1 MGGQMSTTPALTDT
15 RDMKWVHDA
24 FRRAFGDAPGQ
35 IASVEDG
42 DTERAQSFASY
53 LGEVLWLL
61 HAHHEGEDELLYP
74 LLEERV
80 PESKDLF
87 SRMEAQHAAV
97 TLKIEAAQ
105 EAAERFGKSGST
117 KDGEALASACRSLLD
132 EVARHLTEEEEEVV
146 PIASRT
152 VTPEEWG
159 ALPAHAFS
167 LYSGSRP
174 WLPLGIA
181 TEMFPD
187 DVRAQVFTHLPA
199 PVSEMWFGFGA
210 DAFTKEMATIRG
222 TDS

>member
-1 MGGQMSTTPALTDT
+1 MSNAPALTDT
-15 RDMKWVHDA
+15 SDMKYMHDA
-24 FRRAFGDAPGQ
+24 FRRALEDAPGQ

-42 DTERAQSFASY
+42 DTKKAQILASY

-74 LLEERV
+74 LLVVRV

-87 SRMEAQHAAV
+87 SRMESQHAAV
-97 TLKIEAAQ
+97 GLRLEEAR
-105 EAAERFGKSGST
+105 EAVERFEISGSAQ
-117 KDGEALASACRSLLD
+117 DGEGLASACRSLFD
-132 EVARHLTEEEEEVV
+132 EVAAHLDEEEAEVV

-167 LYSGSRP
+167 QYAGTRP
-174 WLPLGIA
+174 WLVLGFA

-187 DVRAQVFTHLPA
+187 DMRAQVFAHLPP
-199 PVSEMWFGFGA
+199 PVSEMWFGFGS

-222 TDS
+222 

>member
-1 MGGQMSTTPALTDT
+1 MSVTPVLTDT

-35 IASVEDG
+35 IAAIDDG
-42 DTERAQSFASY
+42 DTERAQHFAGY

-61 HAHHEGEDELLYP
+61 HAHHAGEDELLYP
-74 LLEERV
+74 LLVERA
-80 PESKDLF
+80 PGSEDLF

-97 TLKIEAAQ
+97 TLELETAR
-105 EAAERFGKSGST
+105 EAAERFGRSGSSE
-117 KDGEALASACRSLLD
+117 DGQALAAACRSLLD
-132 EVARHLTEEEEEVV
+132 TVAAHLTEEEEEVV

-167 LYSGSRP
+167 LYTGSRP
-174 WLPLGIA
+174 WLPLGVA

-187 DVRAQVFTHLPA
+187 DIRAQVFTYYGFD
-199 PVSEMWFGFGA
+199 SDTFTNEMAAIRGA
-210 DAFTKEMATIRG
+210 DL
-222 TDS
+222 

>member
-1 MGGQMSTTPALTDT
+1 MSVTPSLTDT

-35 IASVEDG
+35 IESIADG
-42 DTERAQSFASY
+42 DTRRAQSFAGY

-61 HAHHEGEDELLYP
+61 SAHHAGEDELLYP
-74 LLEERV
+74 LLAERV
-80 PESKDLF
+80 PEAEDLF

-97 TLKIEAAQ
+97 TVELEAAQ
-105 EAAERFGKSGST
+105 EAAGRFGRSGSSE
-117 KDGEALASACRSLLD
+117 DGRALASACRSLLD
-132 EVARHLTEEEEEVV
+132 TVAGHLTEEEEEVV

-174 WLPLGIA
+174 WFPLGVA

-187 DVRAQVFTHLPA
+187 DVRAQVFTYY
-199 PVSEMWFGFGA
+199 GFDS
-210 DAFTKEMATIRG
+210 DAFTNEIAAIRG
-222 TDS
+222 TGA

>member
-1 MGGQMSTTPALTDT
+1 MSNAPELTDT

-24 FRRAFGDAPGQ
+24 FRRALADAPGQ

-42 DTERAQSFASY
+42 DTERARNLASY

-61 HAHHEGEDELLYP
+61 HAHHNGEDELLYP
-74 LLEERV
+74 LLAERV

-87 SRMEAQHAAV
+87 SQMEAQHAAV
-97 TLKIEAAQ
+97 ALRIEGAQ

-117 KDGEALASACRSLLD
+117 EDGQALASACRSLLD
-132 EVARHLTEEEEEVV
+132 EVAGHLTEEEEEVV

-152 VTPEEWG
+152 VTAEEWG
-159 ALPAHAFS
+159 ALPAHVLS
-167 LYSGSRP
+167 HYSGSRL
-174 WLPLGIA
+174 WLPLGLA

-187 DVRAQVFTHLPA
+187 DVRAQVFVHVPP
-199 PVSEMWFGFGA
+199 PVSEMWFGFGS

-222 TDS
+222 TGS